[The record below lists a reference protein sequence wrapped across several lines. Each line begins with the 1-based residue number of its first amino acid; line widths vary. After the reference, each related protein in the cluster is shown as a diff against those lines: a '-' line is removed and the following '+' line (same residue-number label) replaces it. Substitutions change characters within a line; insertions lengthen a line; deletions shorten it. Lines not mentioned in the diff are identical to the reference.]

1 MKQLIVL
8 IIISLMVTACNSQ
21 TDLETLK
28 FDIKIAK
35 NIKKI
40 KDMHEGSVELEII
53 R

>member
-1 MKQLIVL
+1 MIT
-8 IIISLMVTACNSQ
+8 SGNSQ

-28 FDIKIAK
+28 FDTKIAK

-40 KDMHEGSVELEII
+40 KDMHEGSDELEII